1 MTAREATM
9 NRLCVFLHWISLILA
24 AIIVCSMISLF
35 AMSAFVLLTMA
46 LKIKNIPDSLV
57 VIPGLGLFFILLA
70 VCIFLAWKFG
80 RHSLVPEETR
90 SRGQS
95 FLLWETAAFPLFLV
109 SALISF
115 YTDLNWPGLVGLSLP
130 VAALIV
136 ALAFPFHRFQSGKN
150 GFWAAIRAGG
160 FAAAVLIF
168 FSGMVIPARGGK
180 EVSYQG
186 DDPAGFPPA
195 VRWIGKQYVPAGA
208 SGIKLSGRSTSCEWS
223 CRVSGKDF
231 LKFKAKCPF
240 EFSKVEKPC
249 DSFDNGPFPYYSYV
263 NRRGDGGGVS
273 LRYDVK
279 NEHFTGSYSSH

>member
-1 MTAREATM
+1 M

-24 AIIVCSMISLF
+24 AITVCSQISF
-35 AMSAFVLLTMA
+35 YIVSAFVLLTMA

-80 RHSLVPEETR
+80 RHSLVPEGTR

-95 FLLWETAAFPLFLV
+95 FLLWETAAFPLFFLLFV
-109 SALISF
+109 ISF
-115 YTDLNWPGLVGLSLP
+115 YSDLDWPGLIGLSLP

-136 ALAFPFHRFQSGKN
+136 ALAFPFRRCQSGKN
-150 GFWAAIRAGG
+150 GFWAAVRIGG
-160 FAAAVLIF
+160 FVAAFLLF
-168 FSGMVIPARGGK
+168 FFGVGILGRGGK
-180 EVSYQG
+180 EVSYRG

-195 VRWIGKQYVPAGA
+195 VRWIGKQYIPAGA
-208 SGIKLSGRSTSCEWS
+208 SGIKLSGRSTCCEWS
-223 CRVSGKDF
+223 CRVSETDF

-240 EFSKVEKPC
+240 EFSKAEKPR
-249 DSFDNGPFPYYSYV
+249 DPFDKGPFPYYSYV

-279 NEHFTGSYSSH
+279 NQRFTGSYSHH